1 MTGVSPTHGPH
12 VSLLVEEDR
21 PALTALLEQDHAA
34 TLYLRGLIHEF
45 GISPTAHMGHG
56 RFIGTRCGGEIAA
69 VVFMGNARNLTSW
82 GSPEHV
88 GPALQRGL
96 QNPGSPR
103 LFVGP
108 AEHAGLVRGA
118 FAKTGASPFLDRD
131 QAYYVLLPE
140 WLAPLEEIDVRP
152 AQTGDLDA
160 VAMAHAAMTEEDLLI
175 PRARL
180 DMERLRQLSR
190 QRIAQRKIWVIT
202 ESGRLVFKTEES
214 GCAEDGILV
223 GGVFTDPMHR
233 GRGYAAR
240 GIASWARRLFG
251 EGLQM
256 MALHVNAANTP
267 ALRAYENVGFR
278 RHSMLRLMLAT

>member
-1 MTGVSPTHGPH
+1 
-12 VSLLVEEDR
+12 VEEDR
-21 PALTALLEQDHAA
+21 PALKALLEQDHAA
-34 TLYLRGLIHEF
+34 TLYLRSLIHEF
-45 GISPTAHMGHG
+45 GVSPTAHMGHG
-56 RFIGTRCGGEIAA
+56 RFIGARRGGDLEA

-82 GSPEHV
+82 GEAEYV
-88 GPALQRGL
+88 APALERAL

-108 AEHAGLVRGA
+108 AEHAGLVRRA

-131 QAYYVLLPE
+131 QAYYVLMPE
-140 WLAPLEEIDVRP
+140 WLASLEEIDVRP
-152 AQTGDLDA
+152 ARADDLAA
-160 VAMAHAAMTEEDLLI
+160 VALAHAAMTEEDLLI

-190 QRIAQRKIWVIT
+190 QRIAQRKIWVIV
-202 ESGRLVFKTEES
+202 ESEHLVFKTEES
-214 GCAEDGILV
+214 GNAGDGILV
-223 GGVFTDPMHR
+223 GGVFTDPLYR

-240 GIASWARRLFG
+240 GIAGWARRLFG

-256 MALHVNAANTP
+256 MALHVNAANAP
-267 ALRAYENVGFR
+267 AIRAYENVGFR